1 MKNKNTNTKSVI
13 MILLAGFGWG
23 NIGVFSRPLTAAGLD
38 AVQITF
44 VRSSIV
50 LIGMGIFLLLKDRS
64 LFRIAWKDLWM
75 FLGSGIISIVF
86 FNICYFLT
94 IEQATLAAASVLLYT
109 APCFVLLMSAVFFH
123 EKITVQKLIALVLAF
138 GGCVLVSGF
147 TGGQMSGLAVLTGIC
162 SGIGYATY
170 SIFGTV
176 AMRKYHFF
184 TFIFYTF
191 VFACA
196 MLFPFSAVPET
207 VAILAG
213 SPTVLALGIG
223 LGVASTLLP
232 YIFYTGGLRNMEAGK
247 ASVLAFAEP
256 LVATVAGIL
265 IFKEQLHLQ
274 NALGILLIFL
284 AILLLNIPLELLNK
298 KEKSGE
304 KTA

>member
-1 MKNKNTNTKSVI
+1 MKNKNTKSVI

-23 NIGVFSRPLTAAGLD
+23 NIGVFSRPLTAAGLS

-44 VRSSIV
+44 VRSLIV
-50 LIGMGIFLLLKDRS
+50 LIGMGIFLLCKDRS

-109 APCFVLLMSAVFFH
+109 APCFVLLMSAVFFR

-162 SGIGYATY
+162 SGIGYAAY

-184 TFIFYTF
+184 TFIFYSF

-196 MLFPFSAVPET
+196 GLIPFSSVTEA
-207 VAILAG
+207 ALILKS
-213 SPTVLALGIG
+213 SPAALTLGIG
-223 LGVASTLLP
+223 LGVVSTLLP
-232 YIFYTGGLRNMEAGK
+232 YILYTGGLRNMEAGK

-256 LVATVAGIL
+256 MVATIAGIL
-265 IFKEQLHLQ
+265 IFKEKLHLQ
-274 NALGILLIFL
+274 NALGILMIFL
-284 AILLLNIPLELLNK
+284 AILLLNIPFDLRGENLQK
-298 KEKSGE
+298 DEKS
-304 KTA
+304 A